1 MLDLITAGCVRN
13 TCTLV
18 NPLRKQQD
26 CFEFIH
32 TWLPQAWGYVHTIT
46 CPVWYEQQLDRLEV
60 VHAHRTSCRSGWPR
74 GFGELN
80 PRPHSSIFTSVSVDS
95 SPHSHLFTSMVQIRV
110 QTAPK
115 CCTEPLRYVTL
126 HFRDRRGAASLRY
139 RNRAQITVLCEQKP
153 YIRYG
158 FRAGARAIPFGL
170 VWTGELKG
178 NKTKKNC
185 IELQGLIIRFSCF
198 IALSQGAKYEFF
210 W

>member
-18 NPLRKQQD
+18 NPLWKQQD
-26 CFEFIH
+26 SFEFIH

-95 SPHSHLFTSMVQIRV
+95 SPRSHLFTSMVQIQV

-126 HFRDRRGAASLRY
+126 HFRDRRGAASPRY
-139 RNRAQITVLCEQKP
+139 RNRAEIIVLMFEQKP

-158 FRAGARAIPFGL
+158 FRACARAIPFGL
-170 VWTGELKG
+170 VWTGQRIG
-178 NKTKKNC
+178 NKTK
-185 IELQGLIIRFSCF
+185 E
-198 IALSQGAKYEFF
+198 IALSFRE
-210 W
+210 